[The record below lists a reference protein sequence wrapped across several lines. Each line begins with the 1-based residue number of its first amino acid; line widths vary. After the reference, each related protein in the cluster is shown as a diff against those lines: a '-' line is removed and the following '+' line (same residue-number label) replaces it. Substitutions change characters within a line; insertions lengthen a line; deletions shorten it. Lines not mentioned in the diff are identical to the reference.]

1 MADFLTKARRSALM
15 SRVRNKGTAA
25 ELYVRQ
31 TVWRAGFRYRL
42 NVRSLPGTPDLALR
56 RYRTVVLV
64 QGCFWHG
71 HHCRKG
77 QKRPGTNSD
86 FWNNKLDG
94 NIARD
99 AANQAKLNELGWAV
113 FVIWECQLQNDT
125 DELLMQL
132 RRLRDGSHPPETEVY
147 AQ

>member
-1 MADFLTKARRSALM
+1 M
-15 SRVRNKGTAA
+15 
-25 ELYVRQ
+25 
-31 TVWRAGFRYRL
+31 
-42 NVRSLPGTPDLALR
+42 ALR

-77 QKRPGTNSD
+77 QKRPGTNAD